1 MKWWHMSLLEVGKA
15 LRTSLNAGLSP
26 EQAAKRLA
34 EHGKNRLEQD
44 SGKGGFLRRFLA
56 QFNDFMVLLLLGA
69 AAVSFAVS
77 YWNGENDFVDSAIII
92 GIVVLN
98 SLLGVIQE
106 SRAEKALEAL
116 KELSA
121 PKARVLRGGQE
132 KEIPAEDVVQGDVLL
147 LHAGDYICADG
158 RIFENHGMK
167 TEESA
172 ITGESLAAEKEE
184 KGLLPEE
191 TPLGDRKNMVL
202 SGSYLLSGAGKAVV
216 TATGMDTEI
225 GRIAALLAEQEDS
238 ETPLQKKLG
247 ETGKTLG
254 IGALAVCGVIFA
266 MGLLRHQEPFAMFMT
281 AVSLAVAAIPE
292 GLPAIVTIVLAIG
305 MQRMS
310 QRNTIIRR
318 LPAVETL
325 GGAEVICSDKTGT
338 LTQNRMKVVKTAGL
352 GRPLERDPEKRKF
365 VLMLFA
371 LCNDAKKE
379 GRRILGEPTEKAL
392 AEAAEE
398 AGLSLAELRQEMPR
412 KGEIPFSSER
422 KLMTTLHKTAEGK
435 WLSVTKGAPD
445 ILLEKC
451 SHCLDGSGQAAFT
464 GGQIGRASC
473 RERV

>member
-1 MKWWHMSLLEVGKA
+1 MSLLEVGKA

-281 AVSLAVAAIPE
+281 SVSLAVAAIPE

-318 LPAVETL
+318 LPAV
-325 GGAEVICSDKTGT
+325 
-338 LTQNRMKVVKTAGL
+338 
-352 GRPLERDPEKRKF
+352 
-365 VLMLFA
+365 
-371 LCNDAKKE
+371 
-379 GRRILGEPTEKAL
+379 
-392 AEAAEE
+392 
-398 AGLSLAELRQEMPR
+398 
-412 KGEIPFSSER
+412 
-422 KLMTTLHKTAEGK
+422 
-435 WLSVTKGAPD
+435 
-445 ILLEKC
+445 
-451 SHCLDGSGQAAFT
+451 
-464 GGQIGRASC
+464 
-473 RERV
+473 

>member
-1 MKWWHMSLLEVGKA
+1 MKWWHMSLSEVGKA

-44 SGKGGFLRRFLA
+44 GGKGGFLRRFLA
-56 QFNDFMVLLLLGA
+56 QFNDFMVLLMLGA

-191 TPLGDRKNMVL
+191 TPLPMGAPLCLSQQQAWIRK
-202 SGSYLLSGAGKAVV
+202 SG
-216 TATGMDTEI
+216 
-225 GRIAALLAEQEDS
+225 
-238 ETPLQKKLG
+238 
-247 ETGKTLG
+247 
-254 IGALAVCGVIFA
+254 
-266 MGLLRHQEPFAMFMT
+266 
-281 AVSLAVAAIPE
+281 
-292 GLPAIVTIVLAIG
+292 GLPRFLRSRRTAKRLCRKSWAKRGKRWELA
-305 MQRMS
+305 RWRS
-310 QRNTIIRR
+310 
-318 LPAVETL
+318 
-325 GGAEVICSDKTGT
+325 
-338 LTQNRMKVVKTAGL
+338 
-352 GRPLERDPEKRKF
+352 
-365 VLMLFA
+365 
-371 LCNDAKKE
+371 
-379 GRRILGEPTEKAL
+379 
-392 AEAAEE
+392 AA
-398 AGLSLAELRQEMPR
+398 
-412 KGEIPFSSER
+412 
-422 KLMTTLHKTAEGK
+422 
-435 WLSVTKGAPD
+435 
-445 ILLEKC
+445 
-451 SHCLDGSGQAAFT
+451 
-464 GGQIGRASC
+464 
-473 RERV
+473 